1 MRVRIMLI
9 SMIVVIMTLISIGVT
24 SSGEQLKE
32 KQKMNEK
39 SIIIEV
45 KGNPKDHQLFLENH
59 YPSIQVVAVYTE
71 LFNGLAL
78 KGDKRQL
85 ERMGSLEFVKNV
97 HSVHK
102 YETTTSQF
110 NQPNDK
116 NAIFPF
122 DLNNTT
128 YTGKGVKVGV
138 IDTGI
143 DYNHPDLQT
152 NYKSGYDVVD
162 LDNDP
167 METKPKQGEPTL
179 HGTHVAGIIAANGN
193 LKGVAPD
200 AELYGYRALGPGG
213 SGTSVQ
219 VIAAMEQAI
228 KDDVDIIN
236 LSLGNQ
242 VNGPDYPTSV
252 AVNKAAELGVAVV
265 IANGNAGPGGWTV
278 GSPAT
283 ANHALSVGAA
293 SHPQQVP
300 YLYARWENKRISI
313 QEMAGA
319 PSWLLDTF
327 YPIMRANKG
336 ANVKGKIALFQ
347 RDETPFVEKVEQAQA
362 AGAKAVIIANNEEG
376 TLQGDVSTA
385 KDAVQ
390 IPVASISKQDGAWLE
405 EYLQS
410 NRLHLDTKY
419 ENKASSIA
427 PFSSRGP
434 VTVNWNIKPD
444 VVAPGTNIVSTV
456 PGGYQALQGTS
467 MAAPHVSG
475 VIALIKEARPEW
487 TNQQIYGAIKTTA
500 LRMEVNQKPLHPTIQ
515 GMGLIQPKE
524 AIETRTI
531 IDDPQITFGK
541 VQGNS
546 EVKNEQI
553 TIENRTNEEQTY
565 YFDMPYKQR
574 GISWNLPQAVTIP
587 PNEKKQLSIGARIT
601 SQQLEEGVHQG
612 WLTLK
617 QSSTVHH
624 IPYLFVN
631 QNADNPK
638 AMGFEFALEPLSN
651 DTFSY
656 RYYMTEPA
664 TKVQVNLYDPDT
676 LVFDRQ
682 LIENTDVAA
691 GMNEGELNAR
701 KVGNAGF
708 YYAVVTVELNT
719 GENASYETMIY
730 VPPK

>member
-1 MRVRIMLI
+1 MRVRIMII
-9 SMIVVIMTLISIGVT
+9 SMIVVIMTFISIGVT

-32 KQKMNEK
+32 KQEMNEK
-39 SIIIEV
+39 AVIIEV

-85 ERMGSLEFVKNV
+85 ERMGSLEFVKTV

-102 YETTTSQF
+102 YETTTNQL

-167 METKPKQGEPTL
+167 METKPQQGKPTL

-293 SHPQQVP
+293 SHQQQVP
-300 YLYARWENKRISI
+300 YLYARWEDKRISI

-327 YPIMRANKG
+327 YPIKHANKG

-376 TLQGDVSTA
+376 PLHGDVSTA
-385 KDAVQ
+385 KNAVQ
-390 IPVASISKQDGAWLE
+390 IPVATISKQDGAWLE

-410 NRLHLDTKY
+410 DRLHLDTKY

-434 VTVNWNIKPD
+434 VTINWNIKPD

-524 AIETRTI
+524 AIEAGTI
-531 IDDPQITFGK
+531 IDDPQLTFGK

-553 TIENRTNEEQTY
+553 IIENRTKEEQTY
-565 YFDMPYKQR
+565 YFDIPYKQR

-587 PNEKKQLSIGARIT
+587 ANEKKQLSIGARIT

-624 IPYLFVN
+624 LPYLFVN

-656 RYYMTEPA
+656 HYYMTEPA

-682 LIENTDVAA
+682 LIEDTDVAV

-701 KVGNAGF
+701 KVGKAGF
-708 YYAVVTVELNT
+708 YYAVVSVELNT